1 MHSFACKNL
10 LIQNMAQ
17 RLRHFFGLFSDA
29 IKGEEQD
36 YTKIPLKTGIFLL
49 AVPMI
54 LEMVMESLFA
64 VVDIFFVGRL
74 GEHAIA
80 TVGLTEAILTIIYSV
95 GVGISMAGTA
105 LVARRFGEKDYKR
118 AGTVSFQL
126 LLVGGSTSVLMGI
139 LGYGF
144 AEEVLVLM
152 GAETAVIES
161 GIGYAQIIFAG
172 NTAIMLL
179 FLINGIF
186 RGAGQPHLAMRALW
200 ISNGLNILLD
210 PLLIFGIG
218 NMEGFG
224 IEGAAWATTIGRSV
238 GVVYQL
244 YHLFNGRH
252 RLVIKKSNLKVRW
265 VTLKKIFSIS
275 MGGMGQFLI
284 DAAAWIVLT
293 RIAATYG
300 SAAVAGYTIAFR
312 ILMFSLMPAWG
323 LSAAAATLVGQS
335 LGAGKFFRAELSA
348 YLTAKYNFY
357 FLAVV
362 TGLYLLFAD
371 GLVSL
376 FTDNPEVIEVAGNG
390 LKITVLGYIFYAVGM
405 VMVQAFNGAGDT
417 KTPAFINIGVFW
429 LMEIPLAY
437 LLAVTWGLEVTGI
450 FIAIA
455 CCHSIHALIALWF
468 FRKGK
473 WKKMPL

>member
-1 MHSFACKNL
+1 
-10 LIQNMAQ
+10 MAQ
-17 RLRHFFGLFSDA
+17 RIRYFFGLFSDA
-29 IKGEEQD
+29 IKGQEQD
-36 YTKIPLKTGIFLL
+36 YTRIPLKIGIFLL

-80 TVGLTEAILTIIYSV
+80 TVGLTEAVLTIIYSV

-118 AGTVSFQL
+118 AGIVSFQL

-139 LGYGF
+139 LGYRF
-144 AEEVLVLM
+144 AEEILQLM
-152 GAETAVIES
+152 GAEDAVISS
-161 GIGYAQIIFAG
+161 GIGYTRIIFAG

-218 NMEGFG
+218 NIEGFG

-238 GVVYQL
+238 GVVYQM
-244 YHLFNGRH
+244 YHLFNGKH

-275 MGGMGQFLI
+275 IGGMGQFLI
-284 DAAAWIVLT
+284 DAAAWIALT
-293 RIAATYG
+293 RIAATFG
-300 SAAVAGYTIAFR
+300 SSAVAGYTIAFR

-371 GLVSL
+371 GLVGV

-417 KTPAFINIGVFW
+417 KTPAYINIGVFW
-429 LMEIPLAY
+429 LIEIPLAY
-437 LLAVTWGLEVTGI
+437 LMAVSWGFEVTGI
-450 FIAIA
+450 FITIA
-455 CCHSIHALIALWF
+455 CCHSLHAMIALWF

>member
-1 MHSFACKNL
+1 
-10 LIQNMAQ
+10 
-17 RLRHFFGLFSDA
+17 
-29 IKGEEQD
+29 
-36 YTKIPLKTGIFLL
+36 
-49 AVPMI
+49 
-54 LEMVMESLFA
+54 
-64 VVDIFFVGRL
+64 
-74 GEHAIA
+74 
-80 TVGLTEAILTIIYSV
+80 
-95 GVGISMAGTA
+95 
-105 LVARRFGEKDYKR
+105 
-118 AGTVSFQL
+118 
-126 LLVGGSTSVLMGI
+126 
-139 LGYGF
+139 
-144 AEEVLVLM
+144 
-152 GAETAVIES
+152 
-161 GIGYAQIIFAG
+161 
-172 NTAIMLL
+172 
-179 FLINGIF
+179 
-186 RGAGQPHLAMRALW
+186 MRALW
-200 ISNGLNILLD
+200 ISNGLNIILD

-218 NMEGFG
+218 NIDGFG

-238 GVVYQL
+238 GVVYQM
-244 YHLFNGRH
+244 YHLFNGKH
-252 RLVIKKSNLKVRW
+252 RLTIKKSNLKVRW
-265 VTLKKIFSIS
+265 ETLKKIFSIS
-275 MGGMGQFLI
+275 IGGMGQFLI

-293 RIAATYG
+293 RIAATFG

-376 FTDNPEVIEVAGNG
+376 FTDNPQVVEVAGKG

-417 KTPAFINIGVFW
+417 KTPAYINIGVFW
-429 LMEIPLAY
+429 LIEIPFAY
-437 LLAVTWGLEVTGI
+437 LMAVTWGFEVAGI
-450 FIAIA
+450 FITIA
-455 CCHSIHALIALWF
+455 CCHSIHALVALWF

>member
-1 MHSFACKNL
+1 
-10 LIQNMAQ
+10 MAQ
-17 RLRHFFGLFSDA
+17 RIRYFFGLFSDA
-29 IKGEEQD
+29 IKGQEQD
-36 YTKIPLKTGIFLL
+36 YTRIPLKIGIFLL

-80 TVGLTEAILTIIYSV
+80 TVGLTEAVLTIIYSV

-139 LGYGF
+139 LGYKF
-144 AEEVLVLM
+144 AEEILQLM
-152 GAETAVIES
+152 GAEDAVISS
-161 GIGYAQIIFAG
+161 GIGYTRIIFAG

-218 NMEGFG
+218 NIEGFG

-238 GVVYQL
+238 GVVYQM
-244 YHLFNGRH
+244 YHLFNGKH

-275 MGGMGQFLI
+275 IGGMGQFLI
-284 DAAAWIVLT
+284 DAAAWIALT
-293 RIAATYG
+293 RIAATFG
-300 SAAVAGYTIAFR
+300 SSAVAGYTIAFR

-371 GLVSL
+371 GLVGV

-417 KTPAFINIGVFW
+417 KTPAYINIGVFW
-429 LMEIPLAY
+429 LIEIPLAY
-437 LLAVTWGLEVTGI
+437 LMAVSWGFEVTGI
-450 FIAIA
+450 FITIA
-455 CCHSIHALIALWF
+455 CCHSLHAMIALWF

>member
-1 MHSFACKNL
+1 
-10 LIQNMAQ
+10 MAQ
-17 RLRHFFGLFSDA
+17 RLRYFFGLFSDA

-36 YTKIPLKTGIFLL
+36 YTRIPLKTGIFLL

-80 TVGLTEAILTIIYSV
+80 TVGLTEAVLTIIYSV

-126 LLVGGSTSVLMGI
+126 LLVGGGTSVLMG
-139 LGYGF
+139 LMGYRF
-144 AEEVLVLM
+144 AEEILQLM
-152 GAETAVIES
+152 GAESAVITS
-161 GIGYAQIIFAG
+161 GIGYTRIIFAG

-200 ISNGLNILLD
+200 ISNGLNIVLD
-210 PLLIFGIG
+210 PLLIFGVGSIA
-218 NMEGFG
+218 GFG

-244 YHLFNGRH
+244 YHLFNGKH
-252 RLVIKKSNLKVRW
+252 RLVIKKSNLKIRW

-275 MGGMGQFLI
+275 IGGMGQFLI

-293 RIAATYG
+293 RIAATFG
-300 SAAVAGYTIAFR
+300 SSAVAGYTVAFR

-357 FLAVV
+357 FLAIV

-371 GLVSL
+371 ALVSV
-376 FTDNPEVIEVAGNG
+376 FTDNPEVVEVAGNG

-417 KTPAFINIGVFW
+417 KTPAYINIGVFW
-429 LMEIPLAY
+429 LIEIPFAY
-437 LLAVTWGLEVTGI
+437 LMAVTWEFEVTGI

-455 CCHSIHALIALWF
+455 CCHSLHALIALWF